1 MNILRIIK
9 KVLVEVVS
17 LKSLKMNI
25 TKRPGNIVFVISYI
39 ILLIGFIVFFFCN
52 YVVRQKKLSNNTYGS
67 LGLRIASLN
76 DCFGK
81 SIKTDTLFINLYD
94 YWTNFHDKNKKS
106 YFWHSHLMWKLEM
119 CIRKKWSKDLPNMN
133 IVFDKYKKGDSFF
146 DPRRFLDEFNTEK
159 YFERLKDWKE
169 KCEIYHLR
177 EKRHLKFG
185 PYRHRKILGK
195 AKTIRG

>member
-94 YWTNFHDKNKKS
+94 YWTNFHDKNKKF

-119 CIRKKWSKDLPNMN
+119 YIRKKWSKDLPNMN
-133 IVFDKYKKGDSFF
+133 IVFDKYKKGDSVF